1 MYLEIKGLTRQL
13 PGKFYTRA
21 GATCSKAD
29 YRIIIK
35 IMYNEP

>member
-21 GATCSKAD
+21 GRD
-29 YRIIIK
+29 LF
-35 IMYNEP
+35 